1 LALKKKKRAARG
13 GSLRNKEKADQRFW
27 EFVQRKENDKR
38 QYQKDEDRYN
48 SLCGPVTVTKIEPT
62 ALRREPVVE
71 KPIKKWV
78 RVGRDENTGLW
89 YYENSNGI
97 RSQAIFPNRKKAWAK
112 GNEYIMYVPYKKR
125 KWAKPTHK
133 TYVEPDYPDWMFQAE
148 WQDSKP

>member
-1 LALKKKKRAARG
+1 LALKKKKRSRQ
-13 GSLRNKEKADQRFW
+13 KADQRFW
-27 EFVQRKENDKR
+27 EFVQRKENERR
-38 QYQKDEDRYN
+38 QYKNDQDRYN

-89 YYENSNGI
+89 YYENSNGS

-112 GNEYIMYVPYKKR
+112 GNEYIDMIYPRR
-125 KWAKPTHK
+125 KPNHK
-133 TYVEPDYPDWMFQAE
+133 TYVRKKDKNWIN
-148 WQDSKP
+148 SGKKTT